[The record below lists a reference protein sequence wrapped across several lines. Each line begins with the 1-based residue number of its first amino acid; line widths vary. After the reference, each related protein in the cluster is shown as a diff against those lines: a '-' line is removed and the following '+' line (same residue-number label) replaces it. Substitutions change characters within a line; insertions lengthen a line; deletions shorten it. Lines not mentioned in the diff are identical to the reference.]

1 MSFLFYLRWSLYHPI
16 IILSFLFYLRWMLC
30 HPVYSKY
37 TLFFD
42 KRQAKKK
49 NTPEKSG
56 LSTASKLQLAEFTKH
71 FLVSVSTSFLRM
83 GLFPSFAKE
92 FFRFICTLAFK
103 VHGDIDFLLPSHIA
117 FPCFIVRLVP
127 QI

>member
-16 IILSFLFYLRWMLC
+16 IISSFLFYLRWMLC

-49 NTPEKSG
+49 KCTRKKEEIIFLKTSP
-56 LSTASKLQLAEFTKH
+56 ASCRGR
-71 FLVSVSTSFLRM
+71 FLR
-83 GLFPSFAKE
+83 GLGAGIRAWSCSRAEIP
-92 FFRFICTLAFK
+92 
-103 VHGDIDFLLPSHIA
+103 G
-117 FPCFIVRLVP
+117 
-127 QI
+127 

>member
-49 NTPEKSG
+49 NTPEKKGSVF
-56 LSTASKLQLAEFTKH
+56 LKTNPASCPGR
-71 FLVSVSTSFLRM
+71 FLR
-83 GLFPSFAKE
+83 GLGAGTRAWSCSRAK
-92 FFRFICTLAFK
+92 IP
-103 VHGDIDFLLPSHIA
+103 G
-117 FPCFIVRLVP
+117 
-127 QI
+127 